1 MTRAL
6 LFRHYPTKLGSVL
19 SIVIAALLIPGLTS
33 PASPIPQDPENV
45 TSMQL
50 SEEQKSTGELIKH
63 GIRNAQEGN
72 YEKAIYDYNQALHVD
87 PRDAEA
93 YFLRGVARSK
103 LGDERGANEDFEK
116 VLRLRIEKLGQ
127 TIRRNPEDFIAHIQR
142 GYSRYESG
150 DQQGAI
156 HDFTVAIRLRPAIA
170 DAYFYRGNAHYRK
183 GDKQAAIQDYDRALQ
198 IDTKRADVYVAR
210 AVVRLELGDKP
221 GAVEDFDKAR
231 NINPSDEL
239 H

>member
-1 MTRAL
+1 MTRTL

-183 GDKQAAIQDYDRALQ
+183 G
-198 IDTKRADVYVAR
+198 
-210 AVVRLELGDKP
+210 P

>member
-127 TIRRNPEDFIAHIQR
+127 TIRRNPEDFIAQKVT
-142 GYSRYESG
+142 SR
-150 DQQGAI
+150 
-156 HDFTVAIRLRPAIA
+156 RPSRITIV
-170 DAYFYRGNAHYRK
+170 RCKSIPNG
-183 GDKQAAIQDYDRALQ
+183 QMSMSP
-198 IDTKRADVYVAR
+198 AR
-210 AVVRLELGDKP
+210 WCAW
-221 GAVEDFDKAR
+221 
-231 NINPSDEL
+231 N
-239 H
+239 